1 LHDAFDDPARG
12 ARAAAILCIVGSINL
27 PIIKFS
33 VDWWN
38 TLHQPASILRAG
50 GPSIHPSMLWP
61 LLVMFGAFL
70 SYFVAVHILRTR
82 AELTARRIRNLR
94 FSADPSP

>member
-1 LHDAFDDPARG
+1 MFLSVYFYVF
-12 ARAAAILCIVGSINL
+12 ISVSSNL

-61 LLVMFGAFL
+61 LLTMFGAFL
-70 SYFVAVHILRTR
+70 AYFVAVHILRTR
-82 AELTARRIRNLR
+82 AELTVRRIRNLR
-94 FSADPSP
+94 FSADPAG